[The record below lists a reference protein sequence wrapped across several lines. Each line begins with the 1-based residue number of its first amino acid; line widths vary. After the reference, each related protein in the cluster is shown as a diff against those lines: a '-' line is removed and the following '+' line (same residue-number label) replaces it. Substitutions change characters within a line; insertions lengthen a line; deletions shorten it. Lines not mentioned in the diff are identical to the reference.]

1 MFRRKPAPLTLTQK
15 TDIYQKRL
23 QESLRIQTPGGRYQ
37 ALALLIDDIQKDL
50 IQREKTFHETED
62 RRMLNTILGLGA
74 GIPLA
79 AGAAALA
86 GAPFALLVLI
96 PAVMS
101 SGIYASHK
109 NRTAQATFNAENKSC
124 LPVIHSITQ
133 SAIAAQEQIL
143 AHHADAFAAS
153 PQHAGLRETCPRLKA
168 HFANVQDGRKS
179 APSDA
184 PQTAPHNAPRP
195 PSPPR

>member
-15 TDIYQKRL
+15 TEIYQKRL
-23 QESLRIQTPGGRYQ
+23 QESQRIQTPGGRYQ

-50 IQREKTFHETED
+50 VQREKTFNETED
-62 RRMLNTILGLGA
+62 RRMVNAILGLGA

-109 NRTAQATFNAENKSC
+109 NREAQAKFNAENKSC
-124 LPVIHSITQ
+124 LPVIHAITQ

-143 AHHADAFAAS
+143 AHHADAFAAA
-153 PQHAGLRETCPRLKA
+153 PQHAGLLQTCPRLKA
-168 HFANVQDGRKS
+168 HFKNAQEGRKP
-179 APSDA
+179 AA
-184 PQTAPHNAPRP
+184 PQAPQNAPRP

>member
-1 MFRRKPAPLTLTQK
+1 MFRRRPAPLTLAQK
-15 TDIYQKRL
+15 TEIYKKRL
-23 QESLRIQTPGGRYQ
+23 QESQRIQTPGGRYQ

-50 IQREKTFHETED
+50 IQREKTFSETED

-86 GAPFALLVLI
+86 GAPLALLVLI

-109 NRTAQATFNAENKSC
+109 NREAQATFNAENKSC
-124 LPVIHSITQ
+124 LPVIHGITQ

-153 PQHAGLRETCPRLKA
+153 PQHAGLVQTCPRLKA
-168 HFANVQDGRKS
+168 HFANAQEGRKHP
-179 APSDA
+179 APPA
-184 PQTAPHNAPRP
+184 TPQNAPRP